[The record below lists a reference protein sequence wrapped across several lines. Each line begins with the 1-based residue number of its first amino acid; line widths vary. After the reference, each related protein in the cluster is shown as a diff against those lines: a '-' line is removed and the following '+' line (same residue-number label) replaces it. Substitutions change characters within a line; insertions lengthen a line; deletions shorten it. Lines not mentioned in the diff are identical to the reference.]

1 MKQFLQKIN
10 FQKYSLLYTV
20 GLGILAYCVTVLH
33 FTGVYWK
40 VQETGGSV
48 FAPVHLPGL
57 IVGIVLGVLFLISLI
72 LRLSGREKKE
82 VVIPTA
88 QPGLI
93 YGYLKLTLVPKLE
106 NKGGVIT
113 GELAVA
119 NKGGPV
125 RDLSSGSNPVN
136 VGISI
141 VDANKEMVDQEYKRL
156 AIKAEG
162 LLDRKETVSI
172 PVRLE
177 DLAPYAGKG
186 YFLAFT
192 LVQEF
197 VAWDRSSA
205 VYFPID

>member
-10 FQKYSLLYTV
+10 FKKYGFIYTAA
-20 GLGILAYCVTVLH
+20 LGILAYCVTVLH
-33 FTGVYWK
+33 FTGVYWE

-48 FAPVHLPGL
+48 FAPIHLPSL
-57 IVGIVLGVLFLISLI
+57 MAGIVLCVLFLITLV
-72 LRLSGREKKE
+72 LYLSSREKKML
-82 VVIPTA
+82 VIPTA

-106 NKGGVIT
+106 NKGGVIA
-113 GELAVA
+113 GELAVV

-125 RDLSSGSNPVN
+125 RDLSSGPNPVN

-156 AIKAEG
+156 SIKAEG
-162 LLDRKETVSI
+162 VLNRKETVTL

-177 DLAPYAGKG
+177 DLDKYAGKG

-192 LVQEF
+192 LVQELI
-197 VAWDRSSA
+197 AWNRTST

>member
-40 VQETGGSV
+40 VQETGGSL

-106 NKGGVIT
+106 NKGG
-113 GELAVA
+113 
-119 NKGGPV
+119 PV

-156 AIKAEG
+156 SIKAVG
-162 LLDRKETVSI
+162 LLGRKETVSI

-177 DLAPYAGKG
+177 DLGPYAGKG

-192 LVQEF
+192 LVQEL
-197 VAWDRSSA
+197 VAWNKTST